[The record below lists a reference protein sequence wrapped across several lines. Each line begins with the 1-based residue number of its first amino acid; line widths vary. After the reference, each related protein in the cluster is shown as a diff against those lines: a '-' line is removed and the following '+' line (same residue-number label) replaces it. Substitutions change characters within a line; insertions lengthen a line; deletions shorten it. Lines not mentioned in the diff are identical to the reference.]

1 MLGGGARST
10 GCLAELEGWEKT
22 EDGAEDM
29 ILEATEYCGHGIN
42 GDVRRHSKW
51 SFVRRLGEYR
61 RVEKTWEEVN
71 CLLCWTSEWGPWAL
85 EMEKS
90 GENRLKGMS

>member
-1 MLGGGARST
+1 MCVRSI
-10 GCLAELEGWEKT
+10 GCLAELEGWEQT
-22 EDGAEDM
+22 GDGAEDVM
-29 ILEATEYCGHGIN
+29 VEVTECCGHRMN
-42 GDVRRHSKW
+42 GVVRRHSRQ
-51 SFVRRLGEYR
+51 SFVRRLGEYHR
-61 RVEKTWEEVN
+61 AEYAWEEGN